1 MDGGVWEALGS
12 VPGYVSYGVGAVRG
26 AVWRTLMRELTV
38 PLYVLLITSG
48 CCMVAS
54 FYLGLIVWVE
64 TTPHHKRFPK
74 KVKDRFYQS
83 FIVNVARLKEE
94 GMSHDPDVKK
104 RVILKDGMVPYLT
117 NFSQTTIRPGDACSE
132 HRHATMH
139 EVFLV
144 EKGAGTFRIDGED
157 HAVRAGDCV
166 YIAPTISHAMSNP
179 KPEGADAKA
188 KAAQEDLV
196 LTYMSITDPSEFANP
211 TSPRGKSHGFKGR
224 PNSGTEQATDY
235 QRSHSMPT

>member
-1 MDGGVWEALGS
+1 L
-12 VPGYVSYGVGAVRG
+12 

-38 PLYVLLITSG
+38 PLYVLLITTG

-74 KVKDRFYQS
+74 KAKDRFYQS
-83 FIVNVARLKEE
+83 FIVNVSRLKEE
-94 GMSHDPDVKK
+94 GLDYDPDIKR

-117 NFSQTTIRPGDACSE
+117 NFSQATLKPGDACSE
-132 HRHATMH
+132 HRHSTMH

-144 EKGAGTFRIDGED
+144 EKGAGTFRIDGDD
-157 HAVRAGDCV
+157 HPVKAGDCV

-179 KPEGADAKA
+179 LPEGAKNDAQA
-188 KAAQEDLV
+188 KAAHEDMV
-196 LTYMSITDPSEFANP
+196 LTYMRVTDPSEFANP
-211 TSPRGKSHGFKGR
+211 MSPRGKSHGFRGR
-224 PNSGTEQATDY
+224 KAGNTEKAAEY
-235 QRSHSMPT
+235 NRSVSMPT